1 MNAELKQ
8 ALAEQFLAMADDE
21 ILLAH
26 RNSEWT
32 GHAPILEEDIALANL
47 AQDELGHATIWYG
60 LLHELTEEDANQLV
74 FFRDAPDYR
83 NVQMVELPNGDWAF
97 TLMRQYLFD
106 AAELLRLRE
115 MGSSQYQP
123 LADAV
128 GKIQKEELYH
138 LRHSSAWIERLG
150 QGTEESNNR
159 TQYALDT
166 LWPYALQM
174 FEPLPR
180 ESILVDADYLP
191 EADALRTRWFDVVF
205 PFLSNAGLRVP
216 ETTEPVTDNRQAH
229 THHLTTLLAEMQEV
243 ARFDPEADW

>member
-1 MNAELKQ
+1 MDSKLKQ

-26 RNSEWT
+26 RDSEWT

-60 LLHELTEEDANQLV
+60 LLHELTAEDANQLV

-83 NVQMVELPNGDWAF
+83 NIQMVELPNGDWAF

-106 AAELLRLRE
+106 TAELLRLTE
-115 MGSSQYQP
+115 LLNSKYEP
-123 LADAV
+123 LANAV
-128 GKIQKEELYH
+128 AKVQKEELYH
-138 LRHSSAWIERLG
+138 MRHSGAWIKRLG
-150 QGTEESNNR
+150 QGTEESHNR

-174 FEPLPR
+174 FEPLPN
-180 ESILVDADYLP
+180 ESLLVEADYL
-191 EADALRTRWFDVVF
+191 ADAQQLKRRWFDIVF
-205 PFLSNAGLRVP
+205 PALKDAGLRVP
-216 ETTEPVTDNRQAH
+216 DTTEPIATDRQQH
-229 THHLTTLLAEMQEV
+229 TPHLTALLAEMQEV
-243 ARFDPEADW
+243 ARYDPEAEW